1 MPKSVTISKI
11 FSPTQWNDYN
21 LIFSVINTFPYIIK
35 KLKHKL
41 GKTSWIYWDNSR
53 SPLPGRWEDRFILI
67 SEPPDL
73 NICSVSLAWNA
84 LLVGLVS
91 TSSFSKI
98 HIKYHCLCEV
108 FLESK
113 GKLTL
118 TIFCA
123 TTVYSVLLIDTFSF
137 LLSVKFLREGI
148 YTYIYMYVYSY
159 LFILLNIALTIMLY

>member
-21 LIFSVINTFPYIIK
+21 LIFSVTNTFPYIIK
-35 KLKHKL
+35 KLKDKL

-98 HIKYHCLCEV
+98 HIKYHCLCEA

-118 TIFCA
+118 TIFCT
-123 TTVYSVLLIDTFSF
+123 TTVYSVLLIDMFSF
-137 LLSVKFLREGI
+137 LLSVKFLREI
-148 YTYIYMYVYSY
+148 IYIYIYSY
-159 LFILLNIALTIMLY
+159 LFILLNIALTIILY